1 MRGVTLRSEDQAART
16 PLRRG
21 ALVTVAVIGVGLASA
36 PLAFGMFDKAPQG
49 ATMIA
54 AFKPFMTA
62 ARIDGYQAELRQ
74 INAGVRQTDTGVAA
88 ELGGKATFDQAFPD
102 FASFDHQWPAIDS
115 TMTNLMNDVQGN
127 LGNYQA
133 VAALPSFD
141 LFPWFFVLPGVLIA
155 GVAIVALLRSPRR
168 GRRWA
173 RWTLVVLGVGLVAA
187 PAIFQMFERAP
198 EGGQMMSAFRD
209 IETAQ
214 NVQKI
219 QGYFG
224 TMAVGQGAIR
234 LDVIP
239 ALEGAGLT
247 SAQIATR
254 YPAVT
259 ALDDD
264 WVHILNDMTPMIG
277 VMSDSVAGYQAV
289 ASLPPFPLFPWFF
302 VIPGLLV
309 AGLAVVAWVPR
320 RRHTAGAGAE
330 AGYEPIDVTPRLTVG
345 QGAS

>member
-1 MRGVTLRSEDQAART
+1 
-16 PLRRG
+16 
-21 ALVTVAVIGVGLASA
+21 
-36 PLAFGMFDKAPQG
+36 
-49 ATMIA
+49 
-54 AFKPFMTA
+54 
-62 ARIDGYQAELRQ
+62 
-74 INAGVRQTDTGVAA
+74 
-88 ELGGKATFDQAFPD
+88 
-102 FASFDHQWPAIDS
+102 
-115 TMTNLMNDVQGN
+115 
-127 LGNYQA
+127 
-133 VAALPSFD
+133 
-141 LFPWFFVLPGVLIA
+141 
-155 GVAIVALLRSPRR
+155 
-168 GRRWA
+168 
-173 RWTLVVLGVGLVAA
+173 
-187 PAIFQMFERAP
+187 
-198 EGGQMMSAFRD
+198 
-209 IETAQ
+209 
-214 NVQKI
+214 
-219 QGYFG
+219 
-224 TMAVGQGAIR
+224 MAVGQGAIR

>member
-1 MRGVTLRSEDQAART
+1 
-16 PLRRG
+16 
-21 ALVTVAVIGVGLASA
+21 
-36 PLAFGMFDKAPQG
+36 
-49 ATMIA
+49 
-54 AFKPFMTA
+54 
-62 ARIDGYQAELRQ
+62 
-74 INAGVRQTDTGVAA
+74 
-88 ELGGKATFDQAFPD
+88 
-102 FASFDHQWPAIDS
+102 
-115 TMTNLMNDVQGN
+115 
-127 LGNYQA
+127 
-133 VAALPSFD
+133 
-141 LFPWFFVLPGVLIA
+141 
-155 GVAIVALLRSPRR
+155 
-168 GRRWA
+168 
-173 RWTLVVLGVGLVAA
+173 
-187 PAIFQMFERAP
+187 MFERAP

-219 QGYFG
+219 QSYFG

-239 ALEGAGLT
+239 ALEHAGLT

-259 ALDDD
+259 ALDAD

-277 VMSDSVAGYQAV
+277 VMSDSVDGYQAV

-302 VIPGLLV
+302 VIPGALV
-309 AGLAVVAWVPR
+309 AGLAVVAWIPR

-330 AGYEPIDVTPRLTVG
+330 TTYGSLTATPRVTVG

>member
-1 MRGVTLRSEDQAART
+1 MTLRSEDHSAAS
-16 PLRRG
+16 PSRRG
-21 ALVTVAVIGVGLASA
+21 ALVAVVVIGVGLASA
-36 PLAFGMFDKAPQG
+36 PLIFGMFTKAPQG

-54 AFKPFMTA
+54 AFKPFMTSE
-62 ARIDGYQAELRQ
+62 RIDGYQAELRQ
-74 INAGVRQTDTGVAA
+74 INAGVQQTDTAVAA
-88 ELGGKATFDQAFPD
+88 ALGGRSAFDQAYPD
-102 FASFDHQWPAIDS
+102 FASFDQQWPAIDS
-115 TMTNLMNDVQGN
+115 TMTTLMDEVQGN
-127 LGNYQA
+127 LGNYRA

-141 LFPWFFVLPGVLIA
+141 LFPWFFVIPGVLIA
-155 GVAIVALLRSPRR
+155 GVAILALVRPSRR

-173 RWTLVVLGVGLVAA
+173 RWTLVALGLALIAA

-198 EGGQMMSAFRD
+198 EGGQMMGAFKN

-214 NVQKI
+214 NVQRI

-239 ALEGAGLT
+239 ALEHTGLT
-247 SAQIATR
+247 SAQIAAR

-259 ALDDD
+259 ALDAD

-277 VMSDSVAGYQAV
+277 VMSDSVDGYQAV

-309 AGLAVVAWVPR
+309 AGLAAMAWVPR
-320 RRHTAGAGAE
+320 RRHTAQTGVETGPGPVRA
-330 AGYEPIDVTPRLTVG
+330 PWLTVG
-345 QGAS
+345 QAS